1 MTDLLLNTS
10 IPNIP
15 MTKGKVRDIFDF
27 GDRLLFV
34 ASDRISAFDFVL
46 PSGIPRKGEVLNRI
60 SQFWFDRLDVPNH
73 FISNDASV
81 LGLDHAV
88 ADNLRGRSMVV
99 TKTNVIPFECV
110 VRGYL
115 SGSGWKEY
123 QQNGK
128 VCGVDLPSGLKQS
141 SQLPEP
147 IFTPATKA
155 ASGHD
160 ENISFETM
168 TALMANDYPDGLAEK
183 LKQLSLQIYQDG
195 VAYAAERGIIIAD
208 TKFEFGLK
216 DGEIILID
224 EVLTPDS
231 SRFWPEQEY
240 QVGISPPSFD
250 KQFVRNWLL
259 ASDWDQVSE
268 PPQLPDDIIQQT
280 ADRYREAFEILT
292 GQPF

>member
-1 MTDLLLNTS
+1 MTDLLLNTK
-10 IPNIP
+10 IPDIP
-15 MTKGKVRDIFDF
+15 MMKGKVRDVFDF

-60 SQFWFDRLDVPNH
+60 SQFWFERLAVPNH
-73 FISNDASV
+73 FISDDASI
-81 LGLDHAV
+81 LGIDPAIAESLK
-88 ADNLRGRSMVV
+88 GRSMVV
-99 TKTNVIPFECV
+99 TKTDVIPFECV

-128 VCGVDLPSGLKQS
+128 VCGIQLPAGMQQS
-141 SQLPEP
+141 SRLPEP

-155 ASGHD
+155 ATGHD
-160 ENISFETM
+160 ENISFDEMKTK
-168 TALMANDYPDGLAEK
+168 MAGAYPDGLADQ
-183 LKQLSLQIYQDG
+183 LKQLSLKIYQDG
-195 VAYAAERGIIIAD
+195 VAYAAKRGIMIAD

-216 DGEIILID
+216 DGQVILID

-231 SRFWPEQEY
+231 SRFWPEEDY

-268 PPQLPDDIIQQT
+268 PPELPEDIVQQS
-280 ADRYREAFEILT
+280 AARYREAFEILT
-292 GQPF
+292 EQPF